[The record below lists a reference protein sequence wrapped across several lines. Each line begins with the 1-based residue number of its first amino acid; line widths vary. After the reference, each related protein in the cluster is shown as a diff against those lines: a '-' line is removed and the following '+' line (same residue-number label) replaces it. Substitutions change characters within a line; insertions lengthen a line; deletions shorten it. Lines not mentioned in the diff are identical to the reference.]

1 MLVCAYSANNITRYL
16 YINKYIHI
24 LCIFI
29 ICTKTLPKKKKMQS
43 IKIIFQNMIVGVKL
57 K

>member
-1 MLVCAYSANNITRYL
+1 MYIYYL
-16 YINKYIHI
+16 YKNSS
-24 LCIFI
+24 
-29 ICTKTLPKKKKMQS
+29 KKKKMQS